1 MLFVLHLVH
10 VQSIVDDCRLKIPC
24 AEYKTY
30 YPTITYLD
38 AGRTKRSVGPQSC
51 RVPVLIGFDNGEV
64 QTVSDD
70 QQRGP
75 AEGRAEPF
83 GTCTMGF
90 LLMLEAKLNT
100 SKNI

>member
-1 MLFVLHLVH
+1 MPDE
-10 VQSIVDDCRLKIPC
+10 QSEVWDLNL
-24 AEYKTY
+24 AEFQHPY
-30 YPTITYLD
+30 
-38 AGRTKRSVGPQSC
+38 
-51 RVPVLIGFDNGEV
+51 IGFDNGEV

-70 QQRGP
+70 EQRGP